1 MEQQIKTQ
9 RSGTRN
15 CSNKVMML
23 TSYIYPASLS
33 SHHHLTPPH
42 LFISSFSSGDNHL
55 WHLQLWC
62 LSPLLGR
69 GYQQIL
75 LLFQL
80 WLMTSPLLPSSSSA
94 MMAAIFTRWVCDE
107 VSYVSCDWRLL
118 LYFLLPHGSCCL
130 WSDVTIIN
138 FTTSFLLRW
147 DWWWLSYLNHETVM
161 ASVFLHHMRLCC

>member
-42 LFISSFSSGDNHL
+42 LLISSFSSGDNHL
-55 WHLQLWC
+55 WVWC
-62 LSPLLGR
+62 
-69 GYQQIL
+69 QQIL
-75 LLFQL
+75 LLLQL
-80 WLMTSPLLPSSSSA
+80 WLMTSDFSTSTFFILSYDGNYLHQMSL
-94 MMAAIFTRWVCDE
+94 WWDE

>member
-23 TSYIYPASLS
+23 TSYIYILLLCLHITISL
-33 SHHHLTPPH
+33 HLIFPSAPSLLVTT
-42 LFISSFSSGDNHL
+42 I
-55 WHLQLWC
+55 LQLWC
-62 LSPLLGR
+62 LSPLLGW